1 MSWKGLY
8 PKILYSYIHH
18 KEKKR
23 ILRLYLRKESTLI
36 HQKWA
41 ISESIHVNFVDFQQ
55 NSYFKLL
62 ILDHGTYFNI
72 SIFETKKYTNIEDL
86 SHLHKKS

>member
-1 MSWKGLY
+1 MS
-8 PKILYSYIHH
+8 
-18 KEKKR
+18 
-23 ILRLYLRKESTLI
+23 TFI

-72 SIFETKKYTNIEDL
+72 SPFETKKYTNIEDL
-86 SHLHKKS
+86 SHLHKKSCTYPNTKSHVFISYFM